1 MYETF
6 LLWLNKFSRQ
16 KTGSECRKTCHER
29 NSHKLILCEF
39 HMVFGMWISHEFFFT
54 WNSSKKVHMKN
65 SCKIHVEFALK
76 FSHKFLCKCLFHM
89 NIFTWISHAPLWPM
103 NKWLG
108 MTYHYCCWSRIAVR
122 ERVQGQTGSPWEV
135 SVIKK
140 YQSYCSWLHSSTKK
154 KVYFPFIF
162 FKLI

>member
-1 MYETF
+1 M
-6 LLWLNKFSRQ
+6 
-16 KTGSECRKTCHER
+16 SEIHT
-29 NSHKLILCEF
+29 NLFYVNFTWYLVCEF
-39 HMVFGMWISHEFFFT
+39 HMNSSSREIQVKRYT
-54 WNSSKKVHMKN
+54 WNSQKKN
-65 SCKIHVEFALK
+65 SRQIHVEFALK
-76 FSHKFLCKCLFHM
+76 FSHKFHCKCLFHM

-140 YQSYCSWLHSSTKK
+140 YQSYCSWLHSSPKK
-154 KVYFPFIF
+154 PQFIF
-162 FKLI
+162 PSIF